1 MDMWIKIAVIALF
14 SLLIYRE
21 ILKSAALK
29 NTPLSDTTL
38 SKNKAGAM
46 SLLMVGI
53 SVGLFVY
60 AGISITNI
68 QTRDL
73 RPYQPAHSPEM
84 ISLFDKGVI
93 ELNGQYIKTNL
104 AKQGELT
111 VLADALTQKCAGND
125 ACEIEHL
132 FDYVTHIPYRTDYT
146 SRSPKEVLRT
156 HWGDCDDKSNLFA
169 SLLNERGFDYRFVYV
184 PHHVFVV
191 VHLEDER
198 NLPFLSAKLTIDGIH
213 YYYAETTASGSHIGE
228 FNGQFPYAFEGVYDI
243 QKDKAV
249 DLKNISFWM
258 G

>member
-1 MDMWIKIAVIALF
+1 MDVWIKITVIVVF
-14 SLLIYRE
+14 SLLVYRE
-21 ILKSAALK
+21 ILKSASLK
-29 NTPLSDTTL
+29 NTPLSSSPL
-38 SKNKAGAM
+38 KNKAGVM
-46 SLLMVGI
+46 SLLMVGM

-60 AGISITNI
+60 VGISITNI

-73 RPYQPAHSPEM
+73 RPYKPDNSPEM

-104 AKQGELT
+104 AKSGELT
-111 VLADALTQKCAGND
+111 ALAGNLTQKCHGND

-169 SLLNERGFDYRFVYV
+169 SLLDERGFDYRFVYV
-184 PHHVFVV
+184 PHHVFMV
-191 VHLEDER
+191 VHVNDESH
-198 NLPFLSAKLTIDGIH
+198 LPFLSAKLTINGKV
-213 YYYAETTASGSHIGE
+213 YYYAETTATGSHIGE
-228 FNGQFPYAFEGVYDI
+228 FNGQFPYAFDGIYDI
-243 QKDKAV
+243 QNDEAV
-249 DLKNISFWM
+249 DMKKVSFWM